1 MKLLTAA
8 QSRELDRL
16 SQEKYGIASYAL
28 MTNAGEAVARAAIEK
43 YRARISDG
51 VLIVAGKGNNGG
63 DGFVTARKF
72 QQDGVKVRAILLGKA
87 SALKGDAARA
97 HEDFVSA
104 GGRVMEGETEAALD
118 DGMRERPGIVIDA
131 IFGTGLNAEV
141 SGLPRVAIEKINS
154 LGAPV
159 VAVDIAS
166 GVNSDTGA
174 VMGAAIDAAI
184 TVTFGF
190 AKFGH
195 VSYPG
200 AAYSGELKIAEI
212 GFAPQAIGEIA
223 PKGLFLEAKDVRGWM
238 TPRTDNSHKGMFG
251 HVMVIAG
258 SRGKA
263 GAALLSS
270 RGALRV
276 GAGLVTAAIPNCVA
290 DIVASGQAEL
300 MTEAIA
306 DRDGHFDGRAAT
318 DALASLI
325 KPMSSIV
332 VGPGI
337 GVSDGTEDLIAWLID
352 EAVLPD
358 RPMLIDADGLNI
370 LAQIG
375 PEKLRNAKG
384 AVVLTPHPGE
394 MSRLLG
400 ISTKEVNADR
410 ITAAKKLVEETGAV
424 VLLKGA
430 HSVIAAPSGEVY
442 VNSTGNPGM
451 STPGMGDALSGMTGA
466 FLGQRMDDSLW
477 HRLQSVL
484 PKDSQG
490 SGADP
495 HLAGPALRA
504 LAFAVFLHGYA
515 ADQVAARYGRVG
527 YIVGDLLDELPRAI
541 DTLIY

>member
-28 MTNAGEAVARAAIEK
+28 MTNAGEAVARVAIEK

-51 VLIVAGKGNNGG
+51 ALMVAGKGNNGG
-63 DGFVTARKF
+63 DGFVTARKLH
-72 QQDGVKVRAILLGKA
+72 QDGVKVLAILLAKA

-97 HEDFVSA
+97 HADFLSA
-104 GGRVMEGETEAALD
+104 GGAVTEIETEAALD
-118 DGMRERPGIVIDA
+118 AAMGDGAGVVIDA
-131 IFGTGLNAEV
+131 IFGTGLNAAV
-141 SGLPRVAIEKINS
+141 SGLPGAAIKKINA
-154 LGAPV
+154 LKVPV
-159 VAVDIAS
+159 VAIDIAS

-174 VMGAAIDAAI
+174 VMGAAVDAAV

-200 AAYSGELKIAEI
+200 AEYCGELKIAEI
-212 GFAPQAIGEIA
+212 GFAPQAIDEIA

-238 TPRTDNSHKGMFG
+238 TPRIDNSHKGLYG

-263 GAALLSS
+263 GAALLAS
-270 RGALRV
+270 RGALRA

-290 DIVASGQAEL
+290 DVVSSGQAEL

-306 DRDGHFDGRAAT
+306 DRDGQFDGRAAT
-318 DALASLI
+318 EALVSLI
-325 KPMSSIV
+325 KPMNSIV

-337 GVSDGTEDLIAWLID
+337 GVSDGTEDLIAWLIN
-352 EAVLPD
+352 EAVQSD
-358 RPMLIDADGLNI
+358 RPMIIDADGLNV

-384 AVVLTPHPGE
+384 PVVLTPHPGE

-410 ITAAKKLVEETGAV
+410 IGAAKKLVEETGAV

-430 HSVIAAPSGEVY
+430 RSVIAGPNGEVY
-442 VNSTGNPGM
+442 INSTGNPGM
-451 STPGMGDALSGMTGA
+451 GTPGMGDALSGMTGA
-466 FLGQRMDDSLW
+466 FLAQRIESSE
-477 HRLQSVL
+477 HRLQSV
-484 PKDSQG
+484 S
-490 SGADP
+490 
-495 HLAGPALRA
+495 LRA
-504 LAFAVFLHGYA
+504 LSLAVFLHGYA
-515 ADQVAARYGRVG
+515 ADRVAARYGRVG
-527 YIVGDLLDELPRAI
+527 YIVSDLLDELPRAI
-541 DTLIY
+541 NSLVY

>member
-8 QSRELDRL
+8 ESRELDRL
-16 SQEKYGIASYAL
+16 SQEKYRIPSYAL
-28 MTNAGEAVARAAIEK
+28 MTNAGEAVALAALEK

-63 DGFVTARKF
+63 DGFVTARKLHR
-72 QQDGVKVRAILLGKA
+72 DGVKVRAILLAKA
-87 SALKGDAARA
+87 STLKGDAARA
-97 HEDFVSA
+97 HADFISA
-104 GGRVMEGETEAALD
+104 GGTLTEIETEAALD
-118 DGMRERPGIVIDA
+118 DAMRGRTGIVVDG

-141 SGLPRVAIEKINS
+141 KGLPRAAIEKINA
-154 LGAPV
+154 LKVPI

-166 GVNSDTGA
+166 GINSDTGA
-174 VMGAAIDAAI
+174 VMGVAIDASL

-190 AKFGH
+190 AKYGH

-200 AAYSGELKIAEI
+200 AAHCGELKVEQI
-212 GFAPQAIGEIA
+212 GFASQAIDEIA

-238 TPRTDNSHKGMFG
+238 TPRTDNSHKGTYG

-270 RGALRV
+270 RGALRA
-276 GAGLVTAAIPNCVA
+276 GAGLVTGAIPNCVA
-290 DIVASGQAEL
+290 DVVSAGQAEL

-306 DRDGHFDGRAAT
+306 DRDGHFDGRVAT
-318 DALASLI
+318 EALASLV

-337 GVSDGTEDLIAWLID
+337 GVSDGTEDLIAWLIN
-352 EAVLPD
+352 EAAQPD

-375 PEKLRNAKG
+375 PNKLRSAKG
-384 AVVLTPHPGE
+384 PVVLTPHPGE

-410 ITAAKKLVEETGAV
+410 IGAAKKLAEMTGAV
-424 VLLKGA
+424 ALLKGA
-430 HSVIAAPSGEVY
+430 HSVIATPSGEVY
-442 VNSTGNPGM
+442 INSTGNPGM
-451 STPGMGDALSGMTGA
+451 GTPGMGDALSGMTGA
-466 FLGQRMDDSLW
+466 FLAQGMD
-477 HRLQSVL
+477 
-484 PKDSQG
+484 
-490 SGADP
+490 
-495 HLAGPALRA
+495 ALKA
-504 LAFAVFLHGYA
+504 LALGVFLHGYA
-515 ADQVAARYGRVG
+515 ADRVAMRYGRVG
-527 YIVGDLLDELPRAI
+527 FIVGDLLDELPRAI
-541 DTLIY
+541 DTLVY

>member
-16 SQEKYGIASYAL
+16 SQEKYGIASYSL

-43 YRARISDG
+43 YRARLPDG
-51 VLIVAGKGNNGG
+51 ALIVAGKGNNGG
-63 DGFVTARKF
+63 DGFVTARKLH
-72 QQDGVKVRAILLGKA
+72 QDGVKVRAILLGKA

-97 HEDFVSA
+97 HADFVSA
-104 GGRVMEGETEAALD
+104 GGKVTEVETEAELD
-118 DGMRERPGIVIDA
+118 DAMHERPGIVIDA

-141 SGLPRVAIEKINS
+141 SGLPRAAIDKISS

-174 VMGAAIDAAI
+174 VMGAAVEAAL

-200 AAYSGELKIAEI
+200 AGHCGELKIVEI
-212 GFAPQAIGEIA
+212 GFAPQAIDEVV

-290 DIVASGQAEL
+290 DVVASGQAEL

-337 GVSDGTEDLIAWLID
+337 GLSDGTEDLIAWLID
-352 EAVLPD
+352 EAVQPD
-358 RPMLIDADGLNI
+358 RPMLIDADGLNV

-400 ISTKEVNADR
+400 VSTKEVNADR

-430 HSVIAAPSGEVY
+430 HSVIAAPTGEVY

-466 FLGQRMDDSLW
+466 FLGQRMDDLCGTDFGLCFRRIRRGPAQIRTWRSGVKGARICGFPS
-477 HRLQSVL
+477 RLCG
-484 PKDSQG
+484 G
-490 SGADP
+490 SGRR
-495 HLAGPALRA
+495 ALR
-504 LAFAVFLHGYA
+504 
-515 ADQVAARYGRVG
+515 QGRVH
-527 YIVGDLLDELPRAI
+527 RRRFAR
-541 DTLIY
+541 

>member
-16 SQEKYGIASYAL
+16 SQEKYGIASYTL
-28 MTNAGEAVARAAIEK
+28 MTNAGEAVARAVVEK

-51 VLIVAGKGNNGG
+51 ALIIAGKGNNGG
-63 DGFVTARKF
+63 DGFVTARKLH
-72 QQDGVKVRAILLGKA
+72 QDGVKVLAILLAKA

-97 HEDFVSA
+97 HADFLAA
-104 GGRVMEGETEAALD
+104 GGAITEVENEAALD
-118 DGMRERPGIVIDA
+118 AAMRDGTGIVIDA
-131 IFGTGLNAEV
+131 IFGTGLNAAV
-141 SGLPRVAIEKINS
+141 SGFPGAAIEKLNA
-154 LGAPV
+154 LKVPV
-159 VAVDIAS
+159 AAIDIAS

-174 VMGAAIDAAI
+174 VMGAAVDAAL
-184 TVTFGF
+184 TMTFGF

-200 AAYSGELKIAEI
+200 AAHCGELKIAEI
-212 GFAPQAIGEIA
+212 GFAPQALVEIA

-238 TPRTDNSHKGMFG
+238 PPRIDNSHKGLYG

-270 RGALRV
+270 RGALRA

-290 DIVASGQAEL
+290 DVVSSGQAEL

-318 DALASLI
+318 EALASLI
-325 KPMSSIV
+325 KPMNSIV

-337 GVSDGTEDLIAWLID
+337 GVSDGTEDLIAWLIN
-352 EAVLPD
+352 EAVQPD
-358 RPMLIDADGLNI
+358 RPMLIDADGLNV

-375 PEKLRNAKG
+375 PQKLRNAKG
-384 AVVLTPHPGE
+384 PVVLTPHPGE

-410 ITAAKKLVEETGAV
+410 IRAAKKLAEETGAV

-430 HSVIAAPSGEVY
+430 RSVIAAPSGEVY
-442 VNSTGNPGM
+442 INSTGNPGM
-451 STPGMGDALSGMTGA
+451 GTPGMGDALSGMTGA
-466 FLGQRMDDSLW
+466 LLAQRMD
-477 HRLQSVL
+477 
-484 PKDSQG
+484 
-490 SGADP
+490 
-495 HLAGPALRA
+495 ALRA
-504 LAFAVFLHGYA
+504 LAFGVFLHGYA
-515 ADQVAARYGRVG
+515 ADRVAARYGRVG

-541 DTLIY
+541 DTLVY

>member
-16 SQEKYGIASYAL
+16 SQEKYGIASYTL
-28 MTNAGEAVARAAIEK
+28 MTNAGEAVANAAVEK
-43 YRARISDG
+43 FRTRIADG
-51 VLIVAGKGNNGG
+51 ALIVAGKGNNGG
-63 DGFVTARKF
+63 DGMVTARKLH
-72 QQDGVKVRAILLGKA
+72 QDGVKVRTILLGKA

-97 HEDFVSA
+97 HADFVST
-104 GGRVMEGETEAALD
+104 GGKVTEVETEAGLHDAV
-118 DGMRERPGIVIDA
+118 RERPGIVIDA

-141 SGLPRVAIEKINS
+141 SGLPRSAIEKINALKVPS
-154 LGAPV
+154 

-166 GVNSDTGA
+166 GVNSDAGA
-174 VMGAAIDAAI
+174 VMGAVVEAAL

-200 AAYSGELKIAEI
+200 AAHCGELKIVDI
-212 GFAPQAIGEIA
+212 GFAPQAIDEIA
-223 PKGLFLEAKDVRGWM
+223 PKGLFLEAKDIRGWM

-263 GAALLSS
+263 GAALLAS
-270 RGALRV
+270 RGALRA
-276 GAGLVTAAIPNCVA
+276 GAGLVTAAIPNCVV
-290 DIVASGQAEL
+290 DVVASGQAEL

-318 DALASLI
+318 EALSSLI

-337 GVSDGTEDLIAWLID
+337 GVSDGTEDLIAWLIA
-352 EAVLPD
+352 EAVQPD
-358 RPMLIDADGLNI
+358 RPILIDADGLNI

-384 AVVLTPHPGE
+384 PVVLTPHPGE

-400 ISTKEVNADR
+400 VSTKEVNADR
-410 ITAAKKLVEETGAV
+410 ITAAKKLVEATGAV

-466 FLGQRMDDSLW
+466 FLGQGMD
-477 HRLQSVL
+477 
-484 PKDSQG
+484 
-490 SGADP
+490 
-495 HLAGPALRA
+495 ALKA
-504 LAFAVFLHGYA
+504 LAFGVFLHGYA
-515 ADQVAARYGRVG
+515 ADRVAQRYGRVG

-541 DTLIY
+541 DTLVC

>member
-16 SQEKYGIASYAL
+16 SQDKYGVPSYTL
-28 MTNAGEAVARAAIEK
+28 MTRAGEAVARAAVEK

-51 VLIVAGKGNNGG
+51 ILIVAGKGNNGG
-63 DGFVTARKF
+63 DGFVSARKLHH
-72 QQDGVKVRAILLGKA
+72 DGIKVRAILLAKA
-87 SALKGDAARA
+87 WALKGDAARA
-97 HEDFVSA
+97 HAEFIA
-104 GGRVMEGETEAALD
+104 TGGAVTEVESESALD
-118 DGMRERPGIVIDA
+118 DAMREPPGVIIDG

-141 SGLPRVAIEKINS
+141 KGLPRAAIEKIN
-154 LGAPV
+154 APKVPV
-159 VAVDIAS
+159 VAIDIAS
-166 GVNSDTGA
+166 GINSDTGA
-174 VMGAAIDAAI
+174 VMGAAIDASL

-200 AAYSGELKIAEI
+200 AAHCGELKVEQI
-212 GFAPQAIGEIA
+212 GFASQAIDAIA
-223 PKGLFLEAKDVRGWM
+223 PMGLFLEATDVRGWM

-270 RGALRV
+270 RGALRA

-290 DIVASGQAEL
+290 DVVSAGQAEL

-318 DALASLI
+318 EALASLI
-325 KPMSSIV
+325 NPMSSIV

-337 GVSDGTEDLIAWLID
+337 GVSDGTKDLLAWLIE
-352 EAVLPD
+352 EAVQPD
-358 RPMLIDADGLNI
+358 RPMLIDADGLNV

-375 PEKLRNAKG
+375 PAKLKDAKG
-384 AVVLTPHPGE
+384 PVVLTPHPGE

-400 ISTKEVNADR
+400 IGTKEVNADR
-410 ITAAKKLVEETGAV
+410 ISAARKLAELTGAV
-424 VLLKGA
+424 TLLKGA
-430 HSVIAAPSGEVY
+430 RSVIAAPTGEVY
-442 VNSTGNPGM
+442 INSTGNPGM
-451 STPGMGDALSGMTGA
+451 GTPGMGDALSGMTATFLAQGMGA
-466 FLGQRMDDSLW
+466 LKGLALG
-477 HRLQSVL
+477 
-484 PKDSQG
+484 
-490 SGADP
+490 
-495 HLAGPALRA
+495 
-504 LAFAVFLHGYA
+504 VFLHGYA
-515 ADQVAARYGRVG
+515 ADRVATRYGRVG

-541 DTLIY
+541 DTLVD

>member
-16 SQEKYGIASYAL
+16 SREKYRIASYSL
-28 MTNAGEAVARAAIEK
+28 MTNAGEAVARAMVEK
-43 YRARISDG
+43 YRARISEG
-51 VLIVAGKGNNGG
+51 VLVVAGKGNNGG
-63 DGFVTARKF
+63 DGLVTARKLH
-72 QQDGVKVRAILLGKA
+72 QDGVKVRAILLAKA
-87 SALKGDAARA
+87 STLKGDAARA
-97 HEDFVSA
+97 HVDFIAAGGAVVEVDTDAALEEAMRASA
-104 GGRVMEGETEAALD
+104 GIII
-118 DGMRERPGIVIDA
+118 DG

-141 SGLPRVAIEKINS
+141 KGLARAAIEKINRFK
-154 LGAPV
+154 APV
-159 VAVDIAS
+159 IAIDIAS

-174 VMGAAIDAAI
+174 VMGAAIDASL
-184 TVTFGF
+184 TVTFGL

-200 AAYSGELKIAEI
+200 AGHCGELKIAEI
-212 GFAPQAIGEIA
+212 GFAPQAIDEIA
-223 PKGLFLEAKDVRGWM
+223 PPGLFLEAKDVRTWM
-238 TPRTDNSHKGMFG
+238 TRRTDNSHKGMFG

-270 RGALRV
+270 RGALRA

-290 DIVASGQAEL
+290 DVVSSGQAEL

-318 DALASLI
+318 EALSSLI
-325 KPMSSIV
+325 KPMNAIV

-352 EAVLPD
+352 EAVQPD
-358 RPMLIDADGLNI
+358 RPMLIDADGLNV

-410 ITAAKKLVEETGAV
+410 ISAAKKLVEMTGAV
-424 VLLKGA
+424 ALLKGA
-430 HSVIAAPSGEVY
+430 RSVIAAPSGEIY

-451 STPGMGDALSGMTGA
+451 GTPGMGDALSGMTGA
-466 FLGQRMDDSLW
+466 FLAQRMD
-477 HRLQSVL
+477 
-484 PKDSQG
+484 
-490 SGADP
+490 
-495 HLAGPALRA
+495 ALRA
-504 LAFAVFLHGYA
+504 LSLGVFLHGHA
-515 ADQVAARYGRVG
+515 ADRVAMRYGRVG